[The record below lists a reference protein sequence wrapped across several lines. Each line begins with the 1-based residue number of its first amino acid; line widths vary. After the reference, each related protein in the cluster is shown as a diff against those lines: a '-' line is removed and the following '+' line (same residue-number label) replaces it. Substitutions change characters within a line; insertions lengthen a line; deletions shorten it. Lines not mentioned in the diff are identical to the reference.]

1 MIFKG
6 VSMVFFNFRSRLWS
20 LFVVFQST
28 WSFYCLTSM
37 FNFNA
42 ICRGRTLCGGH
53 CLPSEVD
60 FDRYLSWP
68 DMVCFFMFFF
78 RSRLWSLFVVFQ
90 SNWVLY
96 CLPSML
102 DFDVIS
108 CGWTSSASLC
118 FPSEVDFEC
127 YLSWPDMVCFF
138 MFFFRSRLWS
148 LFVVFQSNW
157 VCYCL
162 SSLHFTPVL
171 CFSLMLD
178 FDAICRVWSYFW
190 RYNLYFLIF
199 FLWF

>member
-20 LFVVFQST
+20 LFVVFQSI
-28 WSFYCLTSM
+28 WLFYCLPSM
-37 FNFNA
+37 FDSDA
-42 ICRGRTLCGGH
+42 ICRGRTSFRGD

-102 DFDVIS
+102 DFDSIS
-108 CGWTSSASLC
+108 PGWTTSASLC
-118 FPSEVDFEC
+118 FPLEVDFEC
-127 YLSWPDMVCFF
+127 YLS
-138 MFFFRSRLWS
+138 
-148 LFVVFQSNW
+148 
-157 VCYCL
+157 CL
-162 SSLHFTPVL
+162 VL
-171 CFSLMLD
+171 LLEVIFY
-178 FDAICRVWSYFW
+178 FWSYLSRF
-190 RYNLYFLIF
+190 FEVIF
-199 FLWF
+199 NF

>member
-20 LFVVFQST
+20 LFVVFQSI
-28 WSFYCLTSM
+28 WLFYCLPSM
-37 FNFNA
+37 FDSDA
-42 ICRGRTLCGGH
+42 ICRGRTSFRGD

-68 DMVCFFMFFF
+68 DMVCFFMIFF

-102 DFDVIS
+102 DFDAS
-108 CGWTSSASLC
+108 SRGWTSSASLC
-118 FPSEVDFEC
+118 FPLEVDFEC
-127 YLSWPDMVCFF
+127 YLS
-138 MFFFRSRLWS
+138 
-148 LFVVFQSNW
+148 
-157 VCYCL
+157 CL
-162 SSLHFTPVL
+162 EVHLEVQT
-171 CFSLMLD
+171 
-178 FDAICRVWSYFW
+178 
-190 RYNLYFLIF
+190 LIWNI